1 MNSGYA
7 IPAVA
12 LVVVATVL
20 VGAFGLRI
28 SRTTSDFYVASRTVG
43 PRLNAA
49 AISGEY
55 LSAASFLGIAGL
67 VLVQGP
73 DMLWY
78 PVGYTAGYLVLL
90 LFVAAPL
97 RRSGAYTLPD
107 FAEARLA
114 SQGVRRLAGAFV
126 VGVGWLYLLPQLQG
140 AGLTLTVLSGAP
152 DWLGGVIVAV
162 VVTAIVAAG
171 GMRSI
176 TFVQA
181 FQYWLKLTALLVPAL
196 FLVLAWQGDGAP
208 GRAFEE
214 PAAFREQRSV
224 RVDDTLT
231 LKLAEPLTVTAEG
244 TVDGRAHDGTRLIL
258 PAGIHRIEAG
268 TRLTF
273 AADTPVPAAGR
284 GADDA
289 LSPSRAES
297 RTERPLYATYGLIL
311 ATFLGTMGLPH
322 VVVRFYTSPTGVAA
336 RRTTVAVL
344 GLIGAFYLLPPV
356 YGALGRLYAP
366 ELTLTGD
373 ADAAVLLLPD
383 RVLGGVGGDLLG
395 ALVAGGAFA
404 AFLST
409 ASGLTMAV
417 AGVLTQDVLPSRA
430 VPHFRL
436 GTLLAMAVPLAA
448 SALVGGLPVAD
459 AVGLAFAVSASSFC
473 PLLVLG
479 IWWRRLTPPGAAA
492 GMLVGGG
499 SALLAVAATMGGF
512 PGGGGALHALLAWPA
527 LWSVPLGFLT
537 MVLVSLATP
546 GRVPAGTAAIL
557 ARFHLPEEL
566 GTEELRG
573 DDGLQAGGAAT
584 GPGAEGPRGGGP
596 RTGPRTG
603 PPEPERARA
612 EGPVTG
618 ALRDGAGLRPARP
631 PAASA
636 PDAPHRPTERR
647 DGDRAGSR
655 QAGSEPTESGLPGE
669 PSRPGRLGRGGDRAE
684 TPPAGGEPPGESSRS
699 TGPWDGDGRRAGGF
713 QTRSGPSEV
722 GVPGAAWG
730 GDGRT
735 GVPLAGSGPSGET
748 SRRAGPWEGG
758 GSAGGSPAGSGPPEG
773 GPSGAPDERGA
784 P

>member
-1 MNSGYA
+1 MDQNYA
-7 IPAVA
+7 VPAVA

-107 FAEARLA
+107 FAEARLG
-114 SQGVRRLAGAFV
+114 SQAVRRLASVFV

-140 AGLTLTVLSGAP
+140 AGLTLAVLTDAP
-152 DWLGGVIVAV
+152 DWFGGVLVAV
-162 VVTAIVAAG
+162 VVVVTVAAG

-196 FLVLAWQGDGAP
+196 FLVLAWQSDGAP
-208 GRAFEE
+208 RDAFDE
-214 PAAFREQRSV
+214 PAAFREQSVV
-224 RVDDTLT
+224 RVDDSLD
-231 LKLAEPLTVTAEG
+231 LLLSRPLRVTTTG
-244 TVDGRAHDGTRLIL
+244 TVDGHRYEDESVAL
-258 PAGIHRIEAG
+258 PEGVHHIERG

-273 AADTPVPAAGR
+273 TKGDPVPVAERNSNIGMSTSLAAGR
-284 GADDA
+284 
-289 LSPSRAES
+289 E
-297 RTERPLYATYGLIL
+297 ERPLYATYGLIL

-322 VVVRFYTSPTGVAA
+322 VVVRFYTSPHGVAA
-336 RRTTVAVL
+336 RRTTVVVL

-383 RVLGGVGGDLLG
+383 RMIGGVGGDLLG

-417 AGVLTQDVLPSRA
+417 AGVLTQDVLPSRG
-430 VPHFRL
+430 VRHFRL
-436 GTLLAMAVPLAA
+436 GTVLAMAVPAAA
-448 SALVGGLPVAD
+448 SMLVGGLPVAD

-499 SALLAVAATMGGF
+499 SALVAVGATMAGY
-512 PGGGGALHALLAWPA
+512 PGTGSLHALLAWPA
-527 LWSVPLGFLT
+527 LWSVPLGFVT
-537 MVLVSLATP
+537 MVLVSLATA

-566 GTEELRG
+566 ARDHARTE
-573 DDGLQAGGAAT
+573 AKA
-584 GPGAEGPRGGGP
+584 
-596 RTGPRTG
+596 
-603 PPEPERARA
+603 
-612 EGPVTG
+612 
-618 ALRDGAGLRPARP
+618 
-631 PAASA
+631 
-636 PDAPHRPTERR
+636 
-647 DGDRAGSR
+647 
-655 QAGSEPTESGLPGE
+655 
-669 PSRPGRLGRGGDRAE
+669 
-684 TPPAGGEPPGESSRS
+684 
-699 TGPWDGDGRRAGGF
+699 
-713 QTRSGPSEV
+713 
-722 GVPGAAWG
+722 
-730 GDGRT
+730 
-735 GVPLAGSGPSGET
+735 
-748 SRRAGPWEGG
+748 
-758 GSAGGSPAGSGPPEG
+758 
-773 GPSGAPDERGA
+773 
-784 P
+784 

>member
-1 MNSGYA
+1 MNENYA
-7 IPAVA
+7 VPAVA
-12 LVVVATVL
+12 LVVVATVF

-114 SQGVRRLAGAFV
+114 SKTVRRLAGAFV

-140 AGLTLTVLSGAP
+140 AGLTLNVLTEAP
-152 DWLGGVIVAV
+152 EWVGGVIVAV
-162 VVTAIVAAG
+162 VVSATVAAG

-208 GRAFEE
+208 RHAFDE
-214 PAAFREQRSV
+214 PARFREQRVV
-224 RVDDTLT
+224 RVDESLD
-231 LKLAEPLTVTAEG
+231 LKLASPLTVTASG
-244 TVDGRAHDGTRLIL
+244 TVDGRRYEDGRVDL
-258 PAGIHRIEAG
+258 PTGTHRIEQG

-273 AADTPVPAAGR
+273 TKGDAVPVADRGSNGGMSTSLAAGR
-284 GADDA
+284 
-289 LSPSRAES
+289 E
-297 RTERPLYATYGLIL
+297 ERPLYATYGLIL

-322 VVVRFYTSPTGVAA
+322 VVVRFYTSPHGVAA
-336 RRTTVAVL
+336 RRTTVVVL

-356 YGALGRLYAP
+356 YGALSRLYAP
-366 ELTLTGD
+366 DLTLTGD

-383 RVLGGVGGDLLG
+383 RMIGGLGGDLLG

-417 AGVLTQDVLPSRA
+417 AGVLTQDVLPSRG
-430 VPHFRL
+430 VRHFRL
-436 GTLLAMAVPLAA
+436 GTVLAMAVPLAA

-479 IWWRRLTPPGAAA
+479 IWWRRLTPPGAAV

-499 SALLAVAATMGGF
+499 SAFLAVAATMAGF
-512 PGGGGALHALLAWPA
+512 PGTGALHALLAWPA

-537 MVLVSLATP
+537 MTLVSLSTP
-546 GRVPAGTAAIL
+546 SKVPAGTAAIL

-566 GTEELRG
+566 V
-573 DDGLQAGGAAT
+573 GGQS
-584 GPGAEGPRGGGP
+584 R
-596 RTGPRTG
+596 
-603 PPEPERARA
+603 
-612 EGPVTG
+612 
-618 ALRDGAGLRPARP
+618 
-631 PAASA
+631 AASK
-636 PDAPHRPTERR
+636 EIELWRR
-647 DGDRAGSR
+647 
-655 QAGSEPTESGLPGE
+655 
-669 PSRPGRLGRGGDRAE
+669 
-684 TPPAGGEPPGESSRS
+684 
-699 TGPWDGDGRRAGGF
+699 
-713 QTRSGPSEV
+713 
-722 GVPGAAWG
+722 
-730 GDGRT
+730 
-735 GVPLAGSGPSGET
+735 
-748 SRRAGPWEGG
+748 
-758 GSAGGSPAGSGPPEG
+758 
-773 GPSGAPDERGA
+773 
-784 P
+784 

>member
-1 MNSGYA
+1 MNSAYA
-7 IPAVA
+7 VTAVVLVA
-12 LVVVATVL
+12 LATVL

-78 PVGYTAGYLVLL
+78 TVGYTAGYLVLL

-114 SQGVRRLAGAFV
+114 SHAVRRLAGGLV

-140 AGLTLTVLSGAP
+140 AGLTLTVLTGAP
-152 DWLGGVIVAV
+152 DWLGAVIVAV
-162 VVTAIVAAG
+162 VVTVIVAAG

-196 FLVLAWQGDGAP
+196 FLVLAWQSDGAP
-208 GRAFEE
+208 SHAFDE
-214 PAAFREQRSV
+214 PAAFREQRVV
-224 RVDDTLT
+224 RVDDTVDLR
-231 LKLAEPLTVTAEG
+231 LAEPLTVTVDG
-244 TVDGRAHDGTRLIL
+244 TVDGRAHDGTDVSL
-258 PAGIHRIEAG
+258 PAGTHRIDGG

-273 AADTPVPAAGR
+273 AEGAAVPDAGR

-297 RTERPLYATYGLIL
+297 REERPLYATYGLIL
-311 ATFLGTMGLPH
+311 ATFFGTMGLPH
-322 VVVRFYTSPTGVAA
+322 VVVRFYTSPHGVAA

-366 ELTLTGD
+366 DLTLTGD
-373 ADAAVLLLPD
+373 ADAAVLLLPG
-383 RVLGGVGGDLLG
+383 RMIGGTGGDLLG

-417 AGVLTQDVLPSRA
+417 AGVLTQDVLPSRG
-430 VPHFRL
+430 VRHFRL
-436 GTLLAMAVPLAA
+436 GTVLAMAVPLGA

-499 SALLAVAATMGGF
+499 SAFLAVAATMAGY
-512 PGGGGALHALLAWPA
+512 PGAGPWHALLAWPA

-537 MVLVSLATP
+537 MILVSLATP
-546 GRVPAGTAAIL
+546 GRVPPGTAAVL

-566 GTEELRG
+566 RTE
-573 DDGLQAGGAAT
+573 
-584 GPGAEGPRGGGP
+584 
-596 RTGPRTG
+596 
-603 PPEPERARA
+603 
-612 EGPVTG
+612 V
-618 ALRDGAGLRPARP
+618 
-631 PAASA
+631 SA
-636 PDAPHRPTERR
+636 
-647 DGDRAGSR
+647 
-655 QAGSEPTESGLPGE
+655 
-669 PSRPGRLGRGGDRAE
+669 
-684 TPPAGGEPPGESSRS
+684 
-699 TGPWDGDGRRAGGF
+699 
-713 QTRSGPSEV
+713 
-722 GVPGAAWG
+722 
-730 GDGRT
+730 
-735 GVPLAGSGPSGET
+735 
-748 SRRAGPWEGG
+748 
-758 GSAGGSPAGSGPPEG
+758 
-773 GPSGAPDERGA
+773 
-784 P
+784 

>member
-1 MNSGYA
+1 MNENYSV
-7 IPAVA
+7 PAVA
-12 LVVVATVL
+12 LVVLATVL

-107 FAEARLA
+107 FAEARLG
-114 SQGVRRLAGAFV
+114 SQAVRRLAGAFV

-140 AGLTLTVLSGAP
+140 AGLTLAVLTDAP
-152 DWLGGVIVAV
+152 DWFGGVLVAV
-162 VVTAIVAAG
+162 VVVATVAAG

-196 FLVLAWQGDGAP
+196 FLILAWQSHGGPRD
-208 GRAFEE
+208 AFEE
-214 PAAFREQRSV
+214 PPAFREQRLVQIDSSL
-224 RVDDTLT
+224 D
-231 LKLAEPLTVTAEG
+231 LKLSRPLAVTATG
-244 TVDGRAHDGTRLIL
+244 TVDGRRYEGTRVRL
-258 PAGIHRIEAG
+258 PRGTHRIDSG

-273 AADTPVPAAGR
+273 DRGTPVPAAER
-284 GADDA
+284 GSDDA
-289 LSPSRAES
+289 LSASPAAGRE
-297 RTERPLYATYGLIL
+297 ERPLYATYGLIL

-322 VVVRFYTSPTGVAA
+322 VVVRFYTSPHGVAA

-366 ELTLTGD
+366 ELSLTGD

-383 RVLGGVGGDLLG
+383 RMIGGVGADLLG

-417 AGVLTQDVLPSRA
+417 AGVLTQDVLPSRG
-430 VPHFRL
+430 VRHFRL
-436 GTLLAMAVPLAA
+436 GTVLAMAVPLAA
-448 SALVGGLPVAD
+448 SVLVGGLPVAD

-492 GMLVGGG
+492 GMIGGG
-499 SALLAVAATMGGF
+499 GAALLAVGATMAGS
-512 PGGGGALHALLAWPA
+512 PGTTGSLRALLAWPA
-527 LWSVPLGFLT
+527 LWSVPLGFVT

-546 GRVPAGTAAIL
+546 ARVPAGTAAIL

-566 GTEELRG
+566 TDGHVRAAAAGT
-573 DDGLQAGGAAT
+573 AGAAA
-584 GPGAEGPRGGGP
+584 GA
-596 RTGPRTG
+596 T
-603 PPEPERARA
+603 
-612 EGPVTG
+612 
-618 ALRDGAGLRPARP
+618 
-631 PAASA
+631 
-636 PDAPHRPTERR
+636 
-647 DGDRAGSR
+647 
-655 QAGSEPTESGLPGE
+655 
-669 PSRPGRLGRGGDRAE
+669 
-684 TPPAGGEPPGESSRS
+684 
-699 TGPWDGDGRRAGGF
+699 
-713 QTRSGPSEV
+713 V
-722 GVPGAAWG
+722 G
-730 GDGRT
+730 T
-735 GVPLAGSGPSGET
+735 KE
-748 SRRAGPWEGG
+748 AGP
-758 GSAGGSPAGSGPPEG
+758 
-773 GPSGAPDERGA
+773 
-784 P
+784 

>member
-1 MNSGYA
+1 MNENYA
-7 IPAVA
+7 VPAVA

-114 SQGVRRLAGAFV
+114 SPAVRRLAGAFV

-140 AGLTLTVLSGAP
+140 AGLTLAVLTDAP

-162 VVTAIVAAG
+162 VVVATVAAG

-208 GRAFEE
+208 RHAFDE
-214 PAAFREQRSV
+214 PATFREQRVV
-224 RVDDTLT
+224 RIDDSLD
-231 LKLAEPLTVTAEG
+231 LKLDRPLDVTATG
-244 TVDGRAHDGTRLIL
+244 TIDGRRYEDQRVALSAGT
-258 PAGIHRIEAG
+258 HRVERG

-273 AADTPVPAAGR
+273 TEGDAVPVADRGSNGGMSTSLAAGR
-284 GADDA
+284 
-289 LSPSRAES
+289 E
-297 RTERPLYATYGLIL
+297 ERPLYATYGLIL

-322 VVVRFYTSPTGVAA
+322 VVVRFYTSPHGVAA
-336 RRTTVAVL
+336 RRTTVVVL

-383 RVLGGVGGDLLG
+383 RMIGGLGGDLLG

-417 AGVLTQDVLPSRA
+417 AGVLTQDVLPSRG
-430 VPHFRL
+430 VRHFRFAT
-436 GTLLAMAVPLAA
+436 GLAMVVPLAA
-448 SALVGGLPVAD
+448 SALAGGLPVAD

-479 IWWRRLTPPGAAA
+479 IWWHRLTPPGAAA

-499 SALLAVAATMGGF
+499 SALVAVAATMAGYPRGG
-512 PGGGGALHALLAWPA
+512 PLHALLAWPA

-546 GRVPAGTAAIL
+546 GKVPAGTPAIL
-557 ARFHLPEEL
+557 ARFHLPEAL
-566 GTEELRG
+566 AGG
-573 DDGLQAGGAAT
+573 QAHGAAT
-584 GPGAEGPRGGGP
+584 EIEAGADSWRRVRTRGNG
-596 RTGPRTG
+596 
-603 PPEPERARA
+603 
-612 EGPVTG
+612 
-618 ALRDGAGLRPARP
+618 
-631 PAASA
+631 
-636 PDAPHRPTERR
+636 
-647 DGDRAGSR
+647 
-655 QAGSEPTESGLPGE
+655 
-669 PSRPGRLGRGGDRAE
+669 
-684 TPPAGGEPPGESSRS
+684 
-699 TGPWDGDGRRAGGF
+699 
-713 QTRSGPSEV
+713 
-722 GVPGAAWG
+722 
-730 GDGRT
+730 
-735 GVPLAGSGPSGET
+735 
-748 SRRAGPWEGG
+748 
-758 GSAGGSPAGSGPPEG
+758 
-773 GPSGAPDERGA
+773 
-784 P
+784 

>member
-1 MNSGYA
+1 MNSNYA
-7 IPAVA
+7 VPAVA

-114 SQGVRRLAGAFV
+114 SQAVRRLAGAFV

-140 AGLTLTVLSGAP
+140 AGLTLTVLTGAP

-162 VVTAIVAAG
+162 VVTATVAAG

-196 FLVLAWQGDGAP
+196 FLVLAWQSDGAP
-208 GRAFEE
+208 RHAFDE
-214 PAAFREQRSV
+214 PATFREQRVV
-224 RVDDTLT
+224 RVGDSID
-231 LKLAEPLTVTAEG
+231 LKLDRPLAVMVTG
-244 TVDGRAHDGTRLIL
+244 TVDGRTHTDARLELPTGT
-258 PAGIHRIEAG
+258 HRVERG

-273 AADTPVPAAGR
+273 AEGAAVPEAQRSG
-284 GADDA
+284 GGD
-289 LSPSRAES
+289 LSPAPAES
-297 RTERPLYATYGLIL
+297 SEERPLYATYGLIL

-322 VVVRFYTSPTGVAA
+322 VVVRFYTSPHGVAA

-344 GLIGAFYLLPPV
+344 GLVGAFYLLPPV

-373 ADAAVLLLPD
+373 TDAAVLLLPD
-383 RVLGGVGGDLLG
+383 RIIGGVGGDLLG

-417 AGVLTQDVLPSRA
+417 AGVLTQDVLPARG
-430 VPHFRL
+430 VRHFRL
-436 GTLLAMAVPLAA
+436 GTVLAMSMPLAA
-448 SALVGGLPVAD
+448 SVLVGGLPVAD

-499 SALLAVAATMGGF
+499 SALLAVAATMAGY
-512 PGGGGALHALLAWPA
+512 PGAGALHALLAWPA

-537 MVLVSLATP
+537 MILVSLATP
-546 GRVPAGTAAIL
+546 GRVPPGTAAVL

-566 GTEELRG
+566 RTE
-573 DDGLQAGGAAT
+573 
-584 GPGAEGPRGGGP
+584 
-596 RTGPRTG
+596 
-603 PPEPERARA
+603 
-612 EGPVTG
+612 VT
-618 ALRDGAGLRPARP
+618 A
-631 PAASA
+631 
-636 PDAPHRPTERR
+636 
-647 DGDRAGSR
+647 
-655 QAGSEPTESGLPGE
+655 
-669 PSRPGRLGRGGDRAE
+669 
-684 TPPAGGEPPGESSRS
+684 
-699 TGPWDGDGRRAGGF
+699 
-713 QTRSGPSEV
+713 
-722 GVPGAAWG
+722 
-730 GDGRT
+730 
-735 GVPLAGSGPSGET
+735 
-748 SRRAGPWEGG
+748 
-758 GSAGGSPAGSGPPEG
+758 
-773 GPSGAPDERGA
+773 
-784 P
+784 

>member
-1 MNSGYA
+1 MNSAYTV
-7 IPAVA
+7 PAVA
-12 LVVVATVL
+12 LVVVATIL

-67 VLVQGP
+67 VLVQGA

-140 AGLTLTVLSGAP
+140 AGLTLAVLTGAP
-152 DWLGGVIVAV
+152 AALGAVIVSV
-162 VVTAIVAAG
+162 VVVAIVAAG

-208 GRAFEE
+208 HRAYDE
-214 PAAFREQRSV
+214 PTAFREQRTV
-224 RVDDTLT
+224 RVAETLD
-231 LKLAEPLTVTAEG
+231 LRLERPLTVTVTG
-244 TVDGRAHDGTRLIL
+244 TVDGRAHHERRVRL
-258 PAGIHRIEAG
+258 PAGTHRVEGG

-273 AADTPVPAAGR
+273 ARGAEVPVAERGGSGGMSTSLAAGR
-284 GADDA
+284 
-289 LSPSRAES
+289 E
-297 RTERPLYATYGLIL
+297 ERPLYATYGLIL

-322 VVVRFYTSPTGVAA
+322 VVVRFYTSPHGVAA

-366 ELTLTGD
+366 ELTLTGS

-383 RVLGGVGGDLLG
+383 RVIGGLGGDLLG

-417 AGVLTQDVLPSRA
+417 AGVLTQDVLPSRG
-430 VPHFRL
+430 VRHFRL
-436 GTLLAMAVPLAA
+436 GTVLAMAVPLAA
-448 SALVGGLPVAD
+448 SVLVGGLPVAD

-492 GMLVGGG
+492 GMLAGGG
-499 SALLAVAATMGGF
+499 AALVAVAVTMAGF
-512 PGGGGALHALLAWPA
+512 PGTGPLHALLAWPA

-537 MVLVSLATP
+537 MMLVSLATP
-546 GRVPAGTAAIL
+546 GRVPAGTAAVL
-557 ARFHLPEEL
+557 ARFHLPEQL
-566 GTEELRG
+566 
-573 DDGLQAGGAAT
+573 
-584 GPGAEGPRGGGP
+584 
-596 RTGPRTG
+596 
-603 PPEPERARA
+603 RA
-612 EGPVTG
+612 EVK
-618 ALRDGAGLRPARP
+618 A
-631 PAASA
+631 
-636 PDAPHRPTERR
+636 
-647 DGDRAGSR
+647 
-655 QAGSEPTESGLPGE
+655 
-669 PSRPGRLGRGGDRAE
+669 
-684 TPPAGGEPPGESSRS
+684 
-699 TGPWDGDGRRAGGF
+699 
-713 QTRSGPSEV
+713 
-722 GVPGAAWG
+722 
-730 GDGRT
+730 
-735 GVPLAGSGPSGET
+735 
-748 SRRAGPWEGG
+748 
-758 GSAGGSPAGSGPPEG
+758 
-773 GPSGAPDERGA
+773 
-784 P
+784 

>member
-7 IPAVA
+7 VPAVA

-114 SQGVRRLAGAFV
+114 SQPVRRLAGAFV

-140 AGLTLTVLSGAP
+140 AGLTLAVLTGAP
-152 DWLGGVIVAV
+152 DALGGLIVAV
-162 VVTAIVAAG
+162 VVVATVAAG

-196 FLVLAWQGDGAP
+196 FLVLAWQDAGAP
-208 GRAFEE
+208 THAFDE
-214 PAAFREQRSV
+214 PAAFRDQRTV
-224 RVDDTLT
+224 AVQNTLD
-231 LKLAEPLTVTAEG
+231 LKLDRPLTVTVTG
-244 TVDGRAHDGTRLIL
+244 TVDGHPHRDAPVTLPEGT
-258 PAGIHRIEAG
+258 HRITAG

-273 AADTPVPAAGR
+273 AQGTRVPATDR
-284 GADDA
+284 GTNGGMSTS
-289 LSPSRAES
+289 LAES
-297 RTERPLYATYGLIL
+297 REERPLYATYGLIL

-322 VVVRFYTSPTGVAA
+322 VVVRFYTSPHGVAA

-344 GLIGAFYLLPPV
+344 ALIGLFYLLPPV
-356 YGALGRLYAP
+356 YGALGRLYTP
-366 ELTLTGD
+366 ELTLTGN
-373 ADAAVLLLPD
+373 ADAAVLLLPG
-383 RVLGGVGGDLLG
+383 RVVGGLGGDLLG

-417 AGVLTQDVLPSRA
+417 AGVLTQDVLPSRG
-430 VPHFRL
+430 VRHFRL
-436 GTLLAMAVPLAA
+436 GTVLAMAVPLAA
-448 SALVGGLPVAD
+448 SVLVGGLPAAD

-499 SALLAVAATMGGF
+499 SAFCAVAATMADF
-512 PGGGGALHALLAWPA
+512 PGAGNLHALLAWPA
-527 LWSVPLGFLT
+527 LWSVPLSFLT
-537 MVLVSLATP
+537 MILVSLATP
-546 GRVPAGTAAIL
+546 GRVPPGTAAIL

-566 GTEELRG
+566 
-573 DDGLQAGGAAT
+573 
-584 GPGAEGPRGGGP
+584 
-596 RTGPRTG
+596 
-603 PPEPERARA
+603 RA
-612 EGPVTG
+612 EVK
-618 ALRDGAGLRPARP
+618 A
-631 PAASA
+631 
-636 PDAPHRPTERR
+636 
-647 DGDRAGSR
+647 
-655 QAGSEPTESGLPGE
+655 
-669 PSRPGRLGRGGDRAE
+669 
-684 TPPAGGEPPGESSRS
+684 
-699 TGPWDGDGRRAGGF
+699 
-713 QTRSGPSEV
+713 
-722 GVPGAAWG
+722 
-730 GDGRT
+730 
-735 GVPLAGSGPSGET
+735 
-748 SRRAGPWEGG
+748 
-758 GSAGGSPAGSGPPEG
+758 
-773 GPSGAPDERGA
+773 
-784 P
+784 

>member
-1 MNSGYA
+1 MNSAYTV
-7 IPAVA
+7 PAVA
-12 LVVVATVL
+12 LVVVATIL

-67 VLVQGP
+67 VLVQGA

-140 AGLTLTVLSGAP
+140 AGLTLAVLTGAP
-152 DWLGGVIVAV
+152 DALGAVIVAV
-162 VVTAIVAAG
+162 VVVAIVAAG

-208 GRAFEE
+208 RRAYDE
-214 PAAFREQRSV
+214 PAAFREQRTV
-224 RVDDTLT
+224 RVAETLD
-231 LKLAEPLTVTAEG
+231 LRLERPLTVTVTG
-244 TVDGRAHDGTRLIL
+244 TVDGRAHRERQVNL
-258 PAGIHRIEAG
+258 PAGTHRVEGG

-273 AADTPVPAAGR
+273 ARGAGVPVAAHGGSGGMSTSLAAGR
-284 GADDA
+284 
-289 LSPSRAES
+289 E
-297 RTERPLYATYGLIL
+297 ERPLYATYGLIL

-322 VVVRFYTSPTGVAA
+322 VVVRFYTSPHGVAA

-344 GLIGAFYLLPPV
+344 GLIGGFYLLPPV
-356 YGALGRLYAP
+356 YGALGRVYAP
-366 ELTLTGD
+366 ELTLTGS

-383 RVLGGVGGDLLG
+383 RVIGGLGGDLLG

-409 ASGLTMAV
+409 ASGVTMAV
-417 AGVLTQDVLPSRA
+417 AGVLTQDVLPSRG
-430 VPHFRL
+430 VRHFRL
-436 GTLLAMAVPLAA
+436 GTVLAMAVPLAA
-448 SALVGGLPVAD
+448 SVLVGGLPVAD

-492 GMLVGGG
+492 GMLAGGG
-499 SALLAVAATMGGF
+499 AALVAVAVTMAGF
-512 PGGGGALHALLAWPA
+512 PGTGPLHALLAWPA

-537 MVLVSLATP
+537 MMLVSLATP
-546 GRVPAGTAAIL
+546 GRVPAGTAAVL
-557 ARFHLPEEL
+557 ARFHLPEQL
-566 GTEELRG
+566 
-573 DDGLQAGGAAT
+573 
-584 GPGAEGPRGGGP
+584 
-596 RTGPRTG
+596 
-603 PPEPERARA
+603 RA
-612 EGPVTG
+612 EVTG
-618 ALRDGAGLRPARP
+618 
-631 PAASA
+631 
-636 PDAPHRPTERR
+636 
-647 DGDRAGSR
+647 
-655 QAGSEPTESGLPGE
+655 
-669 PSRPGRLGRGGDRAE
+669 
-684 TPPAGGEPPGESSRS
+684 
-699 TGPWDGDGRRAGGF
+699 
-713 QTRSGPSEV
+713 
-722 GVPGAAWG
+722 
-730 GDGRT
+730 
-735 GVPLAGSGPSGET
+735 
-748 SRRAGPWEGG
+748 
-758 GSAGGSPAGSGPPEG
+758 
-773 GPSGAPDERGA
+773 
-784 P
+784 

>member
-1 MNSGYA
+1 MNSSYA
-7 IPAVA
+7 VPAVA
-12 LVVVATVL
+12 LVVLATVL

-73 DMLWY
+73 EMLWY

-107 FAEARLA
+107 FAEARLS
-114 SQGVRRLAGAFV
+114 SQAVRRLAGAFV
-126 VGVGWLYLLPQLQG
+126 VGTGWLYLLPQLQG
-140 AGLTLTVLSGAP
+140 AGLTLTVLTGAP
-152 DWLGGVIVAV
+152 DSLGGLIVAV
-162 VVTAIVAAG
+162 VVVAIVAAG

-196 FLVLAWQGDGAP
+196 FLILAWQGDGAP
-208 GRAFEE
+208 SRAFDE
-214 PAAFREQRSV
+214 PATFRERSVV
-224 RVDDTLT
+224 RVDDTLDLT
-231 LKLAEPLTVTAEG
+231 LDRPLTVTVSG
-244 TVDGRAHDGTRLIL
+244 TIDGRAHDNDRLRL
-258 PAGIHRIEAG
+258 PAGTHRVEDG

-273 AADTPVPAAGR
+273 AKGGDVPRRDR
-284 GADDA
+284 GAGGD
-289 LSPSRAES
+289 LSPSQAES
-297 RTERPLYATYGLIL
+297 RGERPLYATYGLIL

-322 VVVRFYTSPTGVAA
+322 VVVRFYTSPHGVAA

-366 ELTLTGD
+366 ELTLSGD

-383 RVLGGVGGDLLG
+383 RVIGGLGGDLLG
-395 ALVAGGAFA
+395 ALIAGGAFA

-417 AGVLTQDVLPSRA
+417 AGVLTQDVLPSRG
-430 VPHFRL
+430 VRHFRL
-436 GTLLAMAVPLAA
+436 GTVLAMAVPLAA
-448 SALVGGLPVAD
+448 SVLVGGLPVAD

-499 SALLAVAATMGGF
+499 SALLAVAATMAGF
-512 PGGGGALHALLAWPA
+512 PGSGTLHALLAWPA

-557 ARFHLPEEL
+557 ARFHLPEDL
-566 GTEELRG
+566 
-573 DDGLQAGGAAT
+573 
-584 GPGAEGPRGGGP
+584 
-596 RTGPRTG
+596 
-603 PPEPERARA
+603 RA
-612 EGPVTG
+612 EVK
-618 ALRDGAGLRPARP
+618 A
-631 PAASA
+631 
-636 PDAPHRPTERR
+636 
-647 DGDRAGSR
+647 
-655 QAGSEPTESGLPGE
+655 
-669 PSRPGRLGRGGDRAE
+669 
-684 TPPAGGEPPGESSRS
+684 
-699 TGPWDGDGRRAGGF
+699 
-713 QTRSGPSEV
+713 
-722 GVPGAAWG
+722 
-730 GDGRT
+730 
-735 GVPLAGSGPSGET
+735 
-748 SRRAGPWEGG
+748 
-758 GSAGGSPAGSGPPEG
+758 
-773 GPSGAPDERGA
+773 
-784 P
+784 

>member
-1 MNSGYA
+1 MNTAYA
-7 IPAVA
+7 VTAVA
-12 LVVVATVL
+12 LVAVATVL

-67 VLVQGP
+67 VLIQGP

-107 FAEARLA
+107 FAEARL
-114 SQGVRRLAGAFV
+114 SSHTVRRLAGTLV

-140 AGLTLTVLSGAP
+140 AGLTLTVLTDAP
-152 DWLGGVIVAV
+152 DWLGAVIVAV
-162 VVTAIVAAG
+162 VVTVIVAAG

-196 FLVLAWQGDGAP
+196 FLVLAWQRDGAP
-208 GRAFEE
+208 SHAFDE
-214 PAAFREQRSV
+214 PAEFREQRVV
-224 RVDDTLT
+224 RVDGTIDLRITS
-231 LKLAEPLTVTAEG
+231 PLTVTVDG
-244 TVDGRAHDGTRLIL
+244 TVDGRDHTGTEVHL
-258 PAGIHRIEAG
+258 PAGTHRVDGG

-273 AADTPVPAAGR
+273 AAGAEVPTTGN

-311 ATFLGTMGLPH
+311 ATFFGTMGLPH
-322 VVVRFYTSPTGVAA
+322 VVVRFYTSPHGVAA

-373 ADAAVLLLPD
+373 ADAAVLLLPG
-383 RVLGGVGGDLLG
+383 RMVGGTGGDLLG

-417 AGVLTQDVLPSRA
+417 AGVLTQDVLPSRG
-430 VPHFRL
+430 VRHFRL
-436 GTLLAMAVPLAA
+436 GTVLAMAVPLAA
-448 SALVGGLPVAD
+448 SILVGGLPVAD

-499 SALLAVAATMGGF
+499 SAFLAVAATMAGY
-512 PGGGGALHALLAWPA
+512 PGAGPWHALLAWPA

-546 GRVPAGTAAIL
+546 GRVPPRTAAVL

-566 GTEELRG
+566 RTE
-573 DDGLQAGGAAT
+573 
-584 GPGAEGPRGGGP
+584 
-596 RTGPRTG
+596 
-603 PPEPERARA
+603 
-612 EGPVTG
+612 V
-618 ALRDGAGLRPARP
+618 
-631 PAASA
+631 SA
-636 PDAPHRPTERR
+636 
-647 DGDRAGSR
+647 
-655 QAGSEPTESGLPGE
+655 
-669 PSRPGRLGRGGDRAE
+669 
-684 TPPAGGEPPGESSRS
+684 
-699 TGPWDGDGRRAGGF
+699 
-713 QTRSGPSEV
+713 
-722 GVPGAAWG
+722 
-730 GDGRT
+730 
-735 GVPLAGSGPSGET
+735 
-748 SRRAGPWEGG
+748 
-758 GSAGGSPAGSGPPEG
+758 
-773 GPSGAPDERGA
+773 
-784 P
+784 